1 MQRLKEYLNTVTPG
15 PISDDDSVVCLLEEC
30 WDQLEGGDA
39 EGMKSDKL
47 YRIEEVSWE
56 PPWLSFIIER
66 HGGIVQ
72 GSTRA
77 ELHRW
82 TVDVEAKSARCMPE
96 SYRQLKPNAK
106 KWDHVAAAQDIVR
119 LIDEHQ
125 TDTRLKWKDD
135 GSVRVMIGEILPEG
149 NGPKQTLAG
158 RRKRFRALLDQKL
171 EEQGWRKVRQ
181 YVYAPPAT

>member
-1 MQRLKEYLNTVTPG
+1 M
-15 PISDDDSVVCLLEEC
+15 VCLLKDC

-39 EGMKSDKL
+39 EGMQSHKL
-47 YRIEEVSWE
+47 NRIEEVSWE
-56 PPWLSFIIER
+56 PPRLSFIIER
-66 HGGIVQ
+66 HGGTVL

-106 KWDHVAAAQDIVR
+106 RWDHVSAVQDIVN
-119 LIDEHQ
+119 LIEEHQ
-125 TDTRLKWKDD
+125 TDTRLKWNDD
-135 GSVRVMIGEILPEG
+135 GSVRVIIGEILPDE

-158 RRKRFRALLDQKL
+158 RRKRFRTLLDQKL
-171 EEQGWRKVRQ
+171 GEQGWRKVRQ
-181 YVYAPPAT
+181 SVYAPPAT